1 MSDDIINGLTSV
13 WLGSQ
18 SYNLAMFETYYYGQ
32 QAADGARSM
41 LTSTQAAQAD
51 ITRFWRPVNYVATVI
66 DEPIGYLAG
75 GRIRITSLNERAQAW
90 GESFFQRRIRPRLD
104 DTIRWQGLYGE
115 AYLYFW
121 TDYEGAS
128 RGLKVDS
135 IAPIEAGTRRVLAD
149 YGGEDPEEL
158 TAAVIYKRIP
168 VDSKGALDEYRIT
181 ISPDRITVEKRRIQG
196 NVGIGGGGT
205 WTLERDEAN
214 PAGVLPLIPVFNPVP
229 SDILDF
235 LPIQDDLDKLH
246 LDMRLSREY
255 HGLPL
260 LTTDAPQIPND
271 LQVGS
276 GRVLYG
282 GNFQRLDPPDIE
294 PLLAERKALLEDG
307 ASIVKSLALANRAG
321 SGEISGVALR
331 FLQQNFESRLTAKAE
346 RLSSAME
353 LALTTAARITSQD
366 ARLLK
371 LESRGLE
378 QAVTANDLTDPEFSV
393 TWEPVIPADGKAN
406 AEVAAI
412 LLNQLGSSQETA
424 LGKAG
429 IEEPAKEI
437 ERAQKERDAEMGMPP
452 VEAGDA
458 GDA

>member
-1 MSDDIINGLTSV
+1 VSDDIINGLTSV

-18 SYNLAMFETYYYGQ
+18 AYNLATFETYYYGQ
-32 QAADGARSM
+32 QQADGARSM
-41 LTSTQAAQAD
+41 LTTTQAAQAD

-66 DEPIGYLAG
+66 DEPIGYLAN
-75 GRIRITSLNERAQAW
+75 GRIRITSPNERAQAW
-90 GESFFQRRIRPRLD
+90 AESYFQRRIRPRLD
-104 DTIRWQGLYGE
+104 DVIRWQGLYGE
-115 AYLYFW
+115 SYLYFW

-181 ISPDRITVEKRRIQG
+181 INPERIRVDKRRIQG
-196 NVGIGGGGT
+196 HGT
-205 WTLERDEAN
+205 GAAGAWTIERDDPN
-214 PAGVLPLIPVFNPVP
+214 PAGVLPLIPVFNPIP

-260 LTTDAPQIPND
+260 LTTDAPDVASD
-271 LQVGS
+271 LSVGS
-276 GRVLYG
+276 GRILFG
-282 GNFQRLDPPDIE
+282 GNFQRLDPPSMQA
-294 PLLAERKALLEDG
+294 LLDERCALLEDG
-307 ASIVKSLALANRAG
+307 ASVVRSLALANRAG

-331 FLQQNFESRLTAKAE
+331 FLQQNFESRLNAKAE
-346 RLSSAME
+346 RLSGAME
-353 LALTTAARITSQD
+353 LALRTAARIASQD
-366 ARLLK
+366 ARLLQ

-378 QAVTANDLTDPEFSV
+378 QPATTADLADPEFAV
-393 TWEPVIPADGKAN
+393 QWEPVIPADEKAQ
-406 AEVAAI
+406 AEIASI
-412 LLNQLGSSQETA
+412 MLNQLGSSQETA

-429 IEEPAKEI
+429 VEEPAREI
-437 ERAQKERDAEMGMPP
+437 ERAREERDSELRMPP
-452 VEAGDA
+452 IEAGDA

>member
-18 SYNLAMFETYYYGQ
+18 SYNLATFETYYYGQ

-41 LTSTQAAQAD
+41 LTATQAAKDD
-51 ITRFWRPVNYVATVI
+51 ITRFWRPVNYVATIV

-75 GRIRITSLNERAQAW
+75 GRIRITSPNERAQAW
-90 GESFFQRRIRPRLD
+90 GDSYFQRRIRPRLD
-104 DTIRWQGLYGE
+104 DVIRWQGLYGE
-115 AYLYFW
+115 SYLYFW
-121 TDYEGAS
+121 TDYEGTS

-168 VDSKGALDEYRIT
+168 VDSKGAMDEYRIT
-181 ISPDRITVEKRRIQG
+181 INPERIMVEKRRIQG
-196 NVGIGGGGT
+196 QGTGAAGT
-205 WTLERDEAN
+205 WQLERDDPN
-214 PAGVLPLIPVFNPVP
+214 PAGVLPLIPVFNPIP

-255 HGLPL
+255 HGLPMV
-260 LTTDAPQIPND
+260 TTEARDVKD
-271 LQVGS
+271 LEVGP
-276 GRVLYG
+276 GRILFG
-282 GNFQRLDPPDIE
+282 GKFGRLDPP
-294 PLLAERKALLEDG
+294 PLDPMLDERRALLEDG
-307 ASIVKSLALANRAG
+307 ASIVRSLALANRAG

-331 FLQQNFESRLTAKAE
+331 FLQQNFESRLRAKAE
-346 RLSSAME
+346 RLSGALE
-353 LALTTAARITSQD
+353 LALTTAARIVSQD
-366 ARLLK
+366 SRLIA

-378 QAVTANDLTDPEFSV
+378 QSVGSGDLTDPEFSV
-393 TWEPVIPADGKAN
+393 TWEPVIPADEKAN
-406 AEVAAI
+406 AEVASI
-412 LLNQLGSSQETA
+412 MLNQLGSSQETA
-424 LGKAG
+424 LAKAG
-429 IEEPAKEI
+429 IEGPAKEI
-437 ERAQKERDAEMGMPP
+437 ERAQKEREAEMRVPP